1 MNGDTKEIVDALH
14 ELAKEVGILKTEH
27 TNLKGYIYN
36 DLKVDIEKLCGR
48 VENCMNK
55 SVDERQRDLK
65 WMVAQIATLLIGA
78 VGWFAFLAK

>member
-1 MNGDTKEIVDALH
+1 MNGDTKEIVGAIH

-27 TNLKGYIYN
+27 TNLKDYIYEE
-36 DLKVDIEKLCGR
+36 LKKDIEKLCSK

-55 SVDERQRDLK
+55 SADERQRDLK

-78 VGWFAFLAK
+78 VGWFAFLFK